1 MLNINVLIV
10 DDELGIRHGLSQFF
24 KKEGF
29 TVYTAEDKA
38 SMEAVVKEFHIDIIL
53 LDLRLKNGQNGLDA
67 LAWIGSAD
75 SDIPVIVITGYGSID
90 SAVQA
95 IKLGAVDYILKPLE
109 NHTILEL
116 VKKNLEVKNL
126 RKTNAFLRNELLSNV
141 YTHQIITIN
150 SGLKSLIQ
158 RIDAIKN
165 TTAPI
170 LLTGESGT
178 GKEVMARYAHFTSNR
193 KDGPFVSINC
203 AAISETLLLS
213 ELFGHEKG
221 AFTGAVE
228 RHLGKFELADK
239 GTLFLDEIGDM
250 SPSVQAKLLRV
261 LEENAFERVGGTKRI
276 SVDIRLVAATNKNL
290 QELIQKGEFRSDLY
304 YRIAV
309 MEIHLPPLRERRDDI
324 PALIDHFVFQFS
336 TKYHKQIRAVSPAI
350 VEYWKHYE
358 WPGNIREL
366 QNAVNQAV
374 LLCPGEVLDETVIPV
389 INRILPDSGKDQM
402 SHGTSS
408 TDPIDISQYPTLDAL
423 QSAVLAYYEK
433 KKILYSLEENN
444 YNRSKT
450 AQALG
455 ITRKT
460 LFAKMRQYNL

>member
-1 MLNINVLIV
+1 MRNVNLLIV

-29 TVYTAEDKA
+29 SVYTAEDQA
-38 SMEAVVKEFHIDIIL
+38 SMEAVVREFHVDIIL
-53 LDLRLKNGQNGLDA
+53 LDLRLKNGQSGLDA
-67 LAWIGSAD
+67 LSWLRSAEA
-75 SDIPVIVITGYGSID
+75 DIPIIIITGYGSID

-116 VKKNLEVKNL
+116 VKKNLEVKDL
-126 RKTNAFLRNELLSNV
+126 RKTNVFLRNELLSSV
-141 YTHQIITIN
+141 YTHQIITEN
-150 SGLKSLIQ
+150 PVFQSLIK
-158 RIDAIKN
+158 RIDTIKN
-165 TTAPI
+165 TTATI

-178 GKEVMARYAHFTSNR
+178 GKEVVARYAHFTSNR
-193 KDGPFVSINC
+193 GEGPFVSINC
-203 AAISETLLLS
+203 AALSETLLLS

-228 RHLGKFELADK
+228 RHIGKFELADK

-276 SVDIRLVAATNKNL
+276 TIDIRLVAATNKDL
-290 QELIQKGEFRSDLY
+290 KELIQKGEFRSDLY

-309 MEIHLPPLRERRDDI
+309 MEIQLPPLRHRREDI
-324 PALIDHFVFQFS
+324 PALVNHFVAQFS
-336 TKYHKQIRAVSPAI
+336 KKYHKQIRAVSPKI
-350 VEYWKHYE
+350 VEYWKRYE

-374 LLCPGEVLDETVIPV
+374 LLCPDDVIDEGVIPV
-389 INRILPDSGKDQM
+389 MNKILPELELESLRGDA
-402 SHGTSS
+402 
-408 TDPIDISQYPTLDAL
+408 IDIDRYSTLESL
-423 QSAVLAYYEK
+423 QAAVLAYYEK
-433 KKILYSLEENN
+433 KLIGRSLEENGFN
-444 YNRSKT
+444 HSKT
-450 AQALG
+450 AKALG

-460 LFAKMRQYNL
+460 LAIKMKRYNL